1 MLNTGPERT
10 GWKTQKPLA
19 LLQRIIKASSNPGD
33 TVLDPFAGCATACV
47 AAEMEGR
54 QWLGIEACEAGADI
68 IQLRLDQADLGELGT
83 LEDIHRKVTIRDD
96 IPIRTDA
103 EGIALAKEMKTTAYK
118 TKANFDYLYGVQRG
132 HCLGCLEH
140 FKSEGMTFDH
150 RRPQVKGGG
159 HELDNL
165 QLLCGP
171 CNSIKGDDKME
182 DLKQRLKE
190 RDEKNRAKL
199 ERMGLT
205 T

>member
-1 MLNTGPERT
+1 M
-10 GWKTQKPLA
+10 
-19 LLQRIIKASSNPGD
+19 
-33 TVLDPFAGCATACV
+33 LDPFAGCATACV

-54 QWLGIEACEAGADI
+54 QWIGIEACGAGADI

-96 IPIRTDA
+96 IPKRTDP

-150 RRPQVKGGG
+150 RYPQVKGGG

-171 CNSIKGDDKME
+171 CNSIKGDDTME
-182 DLKQRLKE
+182 NLKQRLKD